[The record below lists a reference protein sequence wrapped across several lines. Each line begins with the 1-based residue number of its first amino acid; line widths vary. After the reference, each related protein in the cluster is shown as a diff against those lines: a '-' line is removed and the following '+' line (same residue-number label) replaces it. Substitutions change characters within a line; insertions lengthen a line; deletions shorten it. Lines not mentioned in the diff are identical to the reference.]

1 MNQGFSLV
9 FLNESI
15 KKTKSIEKYFVRK
28 ELVRE
33 IKILIKIY

>member
-9 FLNESI
+9 FLNEGI